1 MEAFGQVRK
10 DYDAQAGTYADYT
23 LMPYGILETQLM
35 ASALGDCTG
44 AHVLD
49 LGGGT
54 GLRARQALEAGAASV
69 DVVDLSPEMVRVG
82 EEETAETLPIR
93 WFTADVSK
101 PLDDENNHNG
111 HLLDAAIRESYDLVM
126 ANWVFDHARSIAEL
140 EGMWRWVPTYLD
152 SVGG

>member
-1 MEAFGQVRK
+1 
-10 DYDAQAGTYADYT
+10 
-23 LMPYGILETQLM
+23 M

-69 DVVDLSPEMVRVG
+69 DVVDLSPEIMRVG

-101 PLDDENNHNG
+101 PFADENNHRT
-111 HLLDAAIRESYDLVM
+111 A
-126 ANWVFDHARSIAEL
+126 
-140 EGMWRWVPTYLD
+140 TY
-152 SVGG
+152 